1 MMRSQGR
8 AAAVAQN
15 LVVGLAFTV
24 LAVLA
29 GESQAAWRQT
39 RFLIGGYGVNAA
51 PFNPLRLVRLDAAG
65 LDFIQNFDHPIPYGR
80 ILVAQ
85 LDSLRQARPGFRLQA
100 IVHHAAPASDPSRAT
115 ANGEVAE
122 HWRDIRRM
130 LGEKVFLGPSTLGWC
145 VWDEPATAREIDNS
159 GELSR
164 RMRGDPS
171 LRDRLPFVN
180 LLPIA
185 ETGRDAAYQG
195 SFGLGKDRRAA
206 YEAYLDAYLSQFD
219 GEPEP
224 APLLSFDHY
233 LFQNDRRARDDY
245 FENLEIARDR
255 AAAHSRPGARI
266 PLWVVIQLASFKPL
280 GSPFMRQPTLA
291 QVRWSAWTAVAY
303 GAKSISYW
311 TTGTIDDPAPRT
323 GYRGGLLELDGR
335 PTSKYEP
342 IRRLNAELHALGPTL
357 MTLDPVTVLHVAA
370 GEQRERAS
378 DQIGAPSRVYGI
390 VSAVEG
396 AGRQDC
402 MIGYFKQQGT
412 GQDFLLVVNRSLT
425 TARTFT
431 VRLGASANAI
441 VRYDPRSGNAG
452 TPLRDSAAFVV
463 RDLPA
468 ASAVLYRIDGPLFEY
483 LPGVREVRGQG
494 ETVDYVLPAGV
505 LRVEYASGR
514 RRWVDRAMES
524 ASTNLRVT
532 PSGVA
537 RAAR

>member
-1 MMRSQGR
+1 MMRSKVR
-8 AAAVAQN
+8 AACCRVAW
-15 LVVGLAFTV
+15 
-24 LAVLA
+24 LAVMVLTVPA

-39 RFLIGGYGVNAA
+39 RFLIGGYGVNAG
-51 PFNPLRLVRLDAAG
+51 PFNPSWLVRLDAAG
-65 LDFIQNFDHPIPYGR
+65 LDFLQNFDHPIPYGR
-80 ILVAQ
+80 VLVSQ

-100 IVHHAAPASDPSRAT
+100 IVHHGVPAGDPSRVT
-115 ANGEVAE
+115 GNVQVAE
-122 HWRDIRRM
+122 HWPQVRRV
-130 LGEKVFLGPSTLGWC
+130 LVEPTFTTPSTLGWC
-145 VWDEPATAREIDNS
+145 LWDEPGTAQEFESI

-164 RMRGDPS
+164 RMRA
-171 LRDRLPFVN
+171 DRALGGKLPFVN
-180 LLPIA
+180 LYSIA
-185 ETGRDAAYQG
+185 EIGGGAAYLG
-195 SFGLGKDRRAA
+195 SFGRGQSRRAA

-266 PLWVVIQLASFKPL
+266 PVWVVIQLASFKPL

-311 TTGTIDDPAPRT
+311 TTGTIDDPSPRT

-335 PTSKYEP
+335 PTAKYEP

-357 MTLDPVTVLHVAA
+357 MTLDPVTVLHVAP
-370 GEQRERAS
+370 GKQREHPS
-378 DQIGAPSRVYGI
+378 DQIGAPNRVYGI

-396 AGRQDC
+396 TGRQDC
-402 MIGYFKQQGT
+402 MIGYFKRQGT
-412 GQDFLLVVNRSLT
+412 GEDYLLVVNKSLT

-431 VRLGASANAI
+431 VRLGVSANAI
-441 VRYDPRSGNAG
+441 VRYDPRSGNPG
-452 TPLRDSAAFVV
+452 TPVRNSASFVV